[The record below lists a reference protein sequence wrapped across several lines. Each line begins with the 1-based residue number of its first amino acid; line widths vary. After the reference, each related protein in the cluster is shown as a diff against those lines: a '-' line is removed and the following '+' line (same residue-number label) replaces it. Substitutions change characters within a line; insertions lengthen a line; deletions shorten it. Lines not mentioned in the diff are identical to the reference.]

1 MPHLTLE
8 SQTDDVKR
16 FLLSLP
22 AGEETTVEWNGQ
34 PLLRVRPIVSDT
46 DGWSDAKNARRFEL
60 IDRELDE
67 RELDETITVAEAEE
81 LERLQ
86 SEFRRHRRRVAPLPL
101 AETREML
108 ETLERS

>member
-16 FLLSLP
+16 FLLSLS

-34 PLLRVRPIVSDT
+34 PLLRVRPVVAGT
-46 DGWSDAKNARRFEL
+46 DAGGWSDAKNARRFEL

-67 RELDETITVAEAEE
+67 TITATEAEE

-101 AETREML
+101 AETRELL
-108 ETLERS
+108 EALERS